1 MISFVVSDPPRTPLR
16 VKEYLGSSPSF
27 RDPDDAAP
35 VESRGLDSAPV
46 SPPHSNL
53 AVYYRP
59 PAAAAGANFSQDVV
73 ASLLRMRDSRSESQD
88 SSASSTAGDGAPAV
102 SLFPRRSAP
111 AVSHFPGGSA
121 PAVSHFPQGSAPAV
135 SRLLAGVS
143 PLVPGGALA
152 NRRSRKSTGQPG
164 LRMRN
169 GSSGRAP
176 ASGKRGAKS
185 RREEVVEIEE
195 EEEEEEEEDY
205 EEEEDEERAKASQL
219 ISRLRQVTMEETR

>member
-1 MISFVVSDPPRTPLR
+1 MLSFVVSDPPRTPLR
-16 VKEYLGSSPSF
+16 VKEYMDISPSF
-27 RDPDDAAP
+27 RDADEAVP

-59 PAAAAGANFSQDVV
+59 PPSAGATFNQDVV

-88 SSASSTAGDGAPAV
+88 SSASSTTAGD
-102 SLFPRRSAP
+102 AP

-121 PAVSHFPQGSAPAV
+121 PAVSHFPGGSASAVSHFPGGSAPAV
-135 SRLLAGVS
+135 SRLLSGVS

-152 NRRSRKSTGQPG
+152 NKRSRKKSTGQSG

-169 GSSGRAP
+169 GSSSRAP

-185 RREEVVEIEE
+185 RRKEVVEIA
-195 EEEEEEEEDY
+195 EEEEEEDY